1 MYIAVFLCR
10 EEGSNTSAKWS
21 ESPSKGSSLHI
32 KRLRIVLN
40 DAQLNV
46 SNVKMIIEPGLP
58 PDHQQE
64 STPGL
69 KAHVHNYQAVCNNY
83 IIISG
88 VLVVLRKQN
97 TQIALSIVCQFR
109 VAFVPANKLINKGFP
124 FWNNLCKGS
133 HPAQKARKDP
143 EMFGD
148 KFV

>member
-1 MYIAVFLCR
+1 MNFKRFIHVAVFLCR

-21 ESPSKGSSLHI
+21 ESPSKGSSLQRI

-58 PDHQQE
+58 PDHLQE

-69 KAHVHNYQAVCNNY
+69 KAHVHNDQAVCNIY

-97 TQIALSIVCQFR
+97 TQIAL
-109 VAFVPANKLINKGFP
+109 FV
-124 FWNNLCKGS
+124 
-133 HPAQKARKDP
+133 
-143 EMFGD
+143 
-148 KFV
+148 V

>member
-1 MYIAVFLCR
+1 MIIKRFIHAFLCR

-32 KRLRIVLN
+32 RRLRIVLN

-46 SNVKMIIEPGLP
+46 SNVKMIIEPMLP

-69 KAHVHNYQAVCNNY
+69 KAHVHNYQAVCNNF

-88 VLVVLRKQN
+88 VLVVLRKRTQN
-97 TQIALSIVCQFR
+97 TQIALSVVCLPVQ
-109 VAFVPANKLINKGFP
+109 GG
-124 FWNNLCKGS
+124 LCPCK
-133 HPAQKARKDP
+133 QI
-143 EMFGD
+143 D
-148 KFV
+148 KQRFSYLEQSL

>member
-1 MYIAVFLCR
+1 MIIKRFIHVAVFLCR

-21 ESPSKGSSLHI
+21 ESPSKGSSLQRI

-58 PDHQQE
+58 PDHLQE

-69 KAHVHNYQAVCNNY
+69 KAHVHNYQAVCNNF

-88 VLVVLRKQN
+88 VLVVLRKRTQN
-97 TQIALSIVCQFR
+97 TQIALSVVCLPVQ
-109 VAFVPANKLINKGFP
+109 GG
-124 FWNNLCKGS
+124 LCPCK
-133 HPAQKARKDP
+133 QI
-143 EMFGD
+143 D
-148 KFV
+148 KQRFSFLEQSL